1 MKIAMVSVHS
11 NPLGKGVDP
20 LGAHV
25 AGLAAALAGL
35 GHEVAVYSRRADP
48 ELPDRVRTDRGFD
61 VVQVAAGPAESL
73 ADAEVLAHLGDFTS
87 SLTREWGVTPPD
99 VVHGHGWM
107 SGLVS
112 VLGARRAGA
121 PVVQTF
127 HSLATPG
134 RRCAT
139 GGPAERGKI
148 EVLVG
153 REVAHV
159 VAAGSDEAF
168 ALAGKGVNRKKISIV
183 GSGVDID
190 AFTPEGP
197 RARRDRMYRVVVAS
211 PPPAAR
217 GIDGVLIALSRVDC
231 AELLITGLP
240 DGTRP
245 DGEREVAELR
255 ARAEKFGV
263 ASRTTFVGK
272 VPHESMPALL
282 RSADAVVCAPAGEP
296 SGGIAV
302 EAMACG
308 VPVVATATG
317 EFADIVVD
325 GITGLLVPPDDTESQ
340 ARALRRL
347 LMDDTL
353 RQECAIAGR
362 DRVSARYSW
371 DHVAQEVLRAY
382 ERAGATS
389 QVTTAVSPDPAR

>member
-1 MKIAMVSVHS
+1 MKIAMVSVRS

-20 LGAHV
+20 LGAQI
-25 AGLAAALAGL
+25 AGLSAALAGR
-35 GHEVAVYSRRADP
+35 GHEVVVYSRRADP

-61 VVQVAAGPAESL
+61 VVQVPAGPAERL
-73 ADAEVLAHLGDFTS
+73 ADAEVLAHLGGFTS
-87 SLTREWGVTPPD
+87 SLTREWGVAPPD
-99 VVHGHGWM
+99 VAHGHGWM

-127 HSLATPG
+127 HSLAKPG
-134 RRCAT
+134 KHRT
-139 GGPAERGKI
+139 TDGGSAERGKI
-148 EVLVG
+148 ELLVG
-153 REVAHV
+153 REAAHV

-168 ALAGKGVNRKKISIV
+168 ALARKGVDRKKISII
-183 GSGVDID
+183 GSGVDVD
-190 AFTPEGP
+190 RFTPEGP
-197 RARRDRMYRVVVAS
+197 RARRDWMYRVVVAS

-217 GIDGVLIALSRVDC
+217 GIDGVFVALSRVDC

-240 DGTRP
+240 DG
-245 DGEREVAELR
+245 EREAAELR

-263 ASRTTFVGK
+263 ASRTTFVGM

-317 EFADIVVD
+317 EFTDIVVD

-340 ARALRRL
+340 ARALHRL

-371 DHVAQEVLRAY
+371 NHVAQEVLRAY
-382 ERAGATS
+382 ERAGAAS